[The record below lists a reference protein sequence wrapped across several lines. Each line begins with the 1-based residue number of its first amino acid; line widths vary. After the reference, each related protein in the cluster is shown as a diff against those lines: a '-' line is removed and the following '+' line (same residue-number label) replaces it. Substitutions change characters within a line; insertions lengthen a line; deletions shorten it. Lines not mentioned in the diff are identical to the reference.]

1 MGFELM
7 GYDFMVDTDLKV
19 WLIEI
24 NENPCLD
31 TLSPEQG
38 ELINKLVDD
47 TLHLTVD
54 SLFGVND
61 SGSENF
67 PEHDESCSSN
77 SSTKSIKIKSEK
89 RDTGDD
95 TSAQIQMEEE
105 NKKNN
110 ESSIEDDILNLY
122 LEDTDSVG
130 SSRPKAKKK
139 NIFHRSSKS
148 NFQTEYE
155 LIFSEDC

>member
-38 ELINKLVDD
+38 ELIKKLVND

-67 PEHDESCSSN
+67 PQH
-77 SSTKSIKIKSEK
+77 
-89 RDTGDD
+89 
-95 TSAQIQMEEE
+95 
-105 NKKNN
+105 
-110 ESSIEDDILNLY
+110 
-122 LEDTDSVG
+122 
-130 SSRPKAKKK
+130 
-139 NIFHRSSKS
+139 
-148 NFQTEYE
+148 
-155 LIFSEDC
+155 